1 LIYTLRQADRI
12 AAPRPDM
19 AETKRSRSFV
29 IRQIFVT
36 CLACVMLA
44 APAQADEA
52 ADRISLAPIAT
63 SDFLPETPEEE
74 VWNDANSAALLA
86 EIEALSAHGLDP
98 AHYHLASL
106 KAGNLTQA
114 ERDRVATD
122 AWMSAAAHMLY
133 GKLDPVSVKPNWT
146 ADTRDADFASVLAY
160 ALATGTITGSLE
172 QFAPVQPD
180 YALLKDELARLREH
194 SALPIARVSEGAP
207 LKPGMESARARQVQ
221 VRLIEMGLLEAETS
235 SGQMD
240 DATVSAVKA
249 LQAQEGLEEDGIV
262 GAATLRALN
271 RDDPARIDQIRA
283 NMERWR
289 WLPADLGVRHVRA
302 NIASF
307 DVTTYQDGV
316 PQAIRPIIVGKPK
329 RKTPIFSDQIEYIV
343 FNPWWETP
351 SSIARADKLP
361 LFQKDPGAVKRQGFE
376 IRDSAGRVV
385 PPSSVDWKSYTA
397 SNFPYR
403 IRQAPGPQNAL
414 GLVKIMFPN
423 AHNVYLHDTPNR
435 DLFSLKQRALSSGC
449 LRTQDPIGLAEWLL
463 SETEGWDRATID
475 QAVATGKETRA
486 DLAEPVP
493 VHIVYFTAV
502 PNGCGGVRYLDDI
515 YERDGAVL
523 NGLDARP
530 GLLKGE

>member
-1 LIYTLRQADRI
+1 MADEVAIQPSLAPQA
-12 AAPRPDM
+12 
-19 AETKRSRSFV
+19 TSNFLSN
-29 IRQIFVT
+29 
-36 CLACVMLA
+36 
-44 APAQADEA
+44 AQADQVW
-52 ADRISLAPIAT
+52 
-63 SDFLPETPEEE
+63 SD
-74 VWNDANSAALLA
+74 VNRAALIA
-86 EIEALSAHGLDP
+86 ELGTLSAHGLEP
-98 AHYHLASL
+98 AHYHLARL
-106 KAGNLTQA
+106 KTDDLTAA
-114 ERDRVATD
+114 ERDQIATD
-122 AWMSAAAHMLY
+122 AWMSAAAHMLS
-133 GKLDPVSVKPNWT
+133 GKLDPVSLKPEWT
-146 ADTRDADFASVLAY
+146 ADTRDADFATVLAY
-160 ALATGTITGSLE
+160 ALATGTISGSLE
-172 QFAPVQPD
+172 QFAPIQSD
-180 YALLKDELARLREH
+180 YTLLKADLARLRQH
-194 SALPIARVSEGAP
+194 SALPIARVSEGDP

-221 VRLIEMGLLEAETS
+221 VRLIEMGLLEADTL

-240 DATVSAVKA
+240 DTTVSAVKA

-271 RDDPARIDQIRA
+271 RDDQTRIDQIRA

-289 WLPADLGVRHVRA
+289 WLPADLGRRHVRA
-302 NIASF
+302 NIAGF
-307 DVTTYQDGV
+307 DVTTYEDGV
-316 PQAIRPIIVGKPK
+316 PQAIRAIIVGNPK
-329 RKTPIFSDQIEYIV
+329 RKTPIFSDQIDYIV

-414 GLVKIMFPN
+414 GQVKIMFPN

-449 LRTQDPIGLAEWLL
+449 VRTKDPIGLAEWLL
-463 SETEGWDRATID
+463 SDTEGWDRAAID

-515 YERDGAVL
+515 YERDSAVL
-523 NGLDARP
+523 TGLDTEPVA
-530 GLLKGE
+530 LKSE

>member
-1 LIYTLRQADRI
+1 MTPIR
-12 AAPRPDM
+12 
-19 AETKRSRSFV
+19 RSRSFV
-29 IRQIFVT
+29 IRQIIVT
-36 CLACVMLA
+36 CLACVILA
-44 APAQADEA
+44 ASARADEA
-52 ADRISLAPIAT
+52 ADRMSLAPVVT
-63 SDFLPETPEEE
+63 SDFLSETPAGE
-74 VWNDANSAALLA
+74 VWNDANSAALIT
-86 EIEALSAHGLDP
+86 EIEALSAHGLEP
-98 AHYHLASL
+98 AHYHLVSL
-106 KAGNLTQA
+106 KAGDLTQA

-122 AWMSAAAHMLY
+122 AWMSAAAHVLS
-133 GKLDPVSVKPNWT
+133 GKLNPVSLKPDWT
-146 ADTRDADFASVLAY
+146 ADTRDADFATVLAY
-160 ALATGTITGSLE
+160 ALATGTISGSLE
-172 QFAPVQPD
+172 QFAPIQPD
-180 YALLKDELARLREH
+180 YALLKAELARLRDH
-194 SALPIARVSEGAP
+194 SARPIARVSEGDP

-221 VRLIEMGLLEAETS
+221 VRLIEMGLLEADTL

-249 LQAQEGLEEDGIV
+249 LQAQEGLEEDGIIS
-262 GAATLRALN
+262 AATLRALN
-271 RDDPARIDQIRA
+271 RDDQTRIDQIRA

-289 WLPADLGVRHVRA
+289 WLPADLGMRHVRA
-302 NIASF
+302 NIAGF
-307 DVTTYQDGV
+307 DVTTYEDGV
-316 PQAIRPIIVGKPK
+316 PQAIRAIIVGNPK
-329 RKTPIFSDQIEYIV
+329 RKTPIFSDEIEYIV

-414 GLVKIMFPN
+414 GQVKIMFPN

-449 LRTQDPIGLAEWLL
+449 VRTKDPIGLAEWLL
-463 SETEGWDRATID
+463 SDTEAWDRAAID

-523 NGLDARP
+523 TGLDSDPVA
-530 GLLKGE
+530 LKSE